1 MRNLTMREWAVAF
14 AVLVALTALAAVSG
28 VWAFSFAMQLG
39 WLGLV
44 AERAH
49 NLGRVQAEKRFR
61 RELVRCGQNPL
72 GDAEHGCVRL
82 AAEPHT
88 THRCA
93 RGDCSWGY

>member
-1 MRNLTMREWAVAF
+1 MRNLTTREWCVAF
-14 AVLVALTALAAVSG
+14 AVLVALTVLAAVSD
-28 VWAFSFAMQLG
+28 VWVLSLAVQFG
-39 WLGLV
+39 WFGLV

-49 NLGRVQAEKRFR
+49 NLGRVQTEDRFR
-61 RELVRCGQNPL
+61 RELIRCGQNPL

-93 RGDCSWGY
+93 HGDCSWGH

>member
-1 MRNLTMREWAVAF
+1 MRNLTMREWGVAF
-14 AVLVALTALAAVSG
+14 TVLVVLTALSVVADSLAFGVAVQ
-28 VWAFSFAMQLG
+28 FG
-39 WLGLV
+39 WIVLV
-44 AERAH
+44 GERCH
-49 NLGRVQAEKRFR
+49 NLGRVQTENRLR

-93 RGDCSWGY
+93 HGDCSWGY

>member
-14 AVLVALTALAAVSG
+14 AVLIMLTVLAAVSD
-28 VWAFSFAMQLG
+28 VLAFSLAVQFG
-39 WLGLV
+39 WFGLV

-49 NLGRVQAEKRFR
+49 NLGRVQAENRFV

-88 THRCA
+88 LHRCGH
-93 RGDCSWGY
+93 GDCSWGY